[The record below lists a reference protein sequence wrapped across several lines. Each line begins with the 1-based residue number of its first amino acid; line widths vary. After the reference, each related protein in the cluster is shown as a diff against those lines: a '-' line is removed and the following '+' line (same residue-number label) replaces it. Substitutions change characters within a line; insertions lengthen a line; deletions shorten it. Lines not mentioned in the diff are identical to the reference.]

1 MQQPLR
7 REKLI
12 VAMRGESD
20 PLQSRRIGA
29 SMRVGINCLQIDPS
43 YVAGVNN
50 YTLGLLEGFA
60 NVGNGH
66 KFRVYASQANQHL
79 FEQFRKLDNFDV
91 LVVRDR
97 LLSAK
102 SRACRAALLSCSEGF
117 YRFTSNFLFR
127 NIRRLVDA
135 ESDILYTP
143 TVVLRWFN
151 SRKPTVLSMHDIQQV
166 HHPEFFSWPRRL
178 SRRITYGL
186 SARYANCL
194 QASSHYTKE
203 DLVGHFH
210 GLSPNQIEVIPSG
223 VTIERFAAPSAS
235 DVRERYGLPE
245 RFLFFP
251 AQLWPHKNHLTA
263 LRALKQIE
271 TDHGVKIPLVLTG
284 DKFPATPKKIFEFM
298 ADRSM
303 GYVHYLGKVTS
314 QDMIALYQSAA
325 FMITAT
331 LHESSS
337 LPILE
342 AAAAGTPIIASK
354 IPPLEELA
362 QVLQLNLFDPLD
374 VEGLARLVFDLW
386 NDEKT
391 ASTQAAVNRRQ
402 ITCYSWENTARKY
415 LQLFEKILNS

>member
-1 MQQPLR
+1 MQQSLR
-7 REKLI
+7 REKPI
-12 VAMRGESD
+12 VAMRGESN
-20 PLQSRRIGA
+20 PLQSRRIGTP
-29 SMRVGINCLQIDPS
+29 MRVGINCLQIDPS
-43 YVAGVNN
+43 SVGGVNT

-66 KFRVYASQANQHL
+66 KFRVYATQANQHL
-79 FEQFRKLDNFDV
+79 FDQFRKRDNFDV
-91 LVVRDR
+91 LAVNDR
-97 LLSAK
+97 LLGAK
-102 SRACRAALLSCSEGF
+102 SRACRAALLSWSKGF
-117 YRFTSNFLFR
+117 YEFTSNFLFQ
-127 NIRRLVDA
+127 NIRRLADA

-143 TVVLRWFN
+143 TVVLQWFN
-151 SRKPTVLSMHDIQQV
+151 SRKPTVVSMHDIQQV

-186 SARYANCL
+186 SARYASYL
-194 QASSHYTKE
+194 QASSHYIKE
-203 DLVGHFH
+203 DLVAHFRE
-210 GLSPNQIEVIPSG
+210 LSPDQIEVIPSG

-235 DVRERYGLPE
+235 DVRGRYGLPE
-245 RFLFFP
+245 RFLLFP
-251 AQLWPHKNHLTA
+251 AQLWPHKNHLTV

-271 TDHGVKIPLVLTG
+271 TDRGMKIPLVLTG
-284 DKFPATPKKIFEFM
+284 DKFPATPKKIFEFI
-298 ADRSM
+298 AEQSM
-303 GYVHYLGKVTS
+303 GYVHYLGKVPS
-314 QDMIALYQSAA
+314 QDMIALYQNAT

-374 VEGLARLVFDLW
+374 VDGLARLIFDLW

-391 ASTQAAVNRRQ
+391 ASAQAAVNRRQ

-415 LQLFEKILNS
+415 LQFFEKILN

>member
-1 MQQPLR
+1 MQ
-7 REKLI
+7 I
-12 VAMRGESD
+12 
-20 PLQSRRIGA
+20 
-29 SMRVGINCLQIDPS
+29 GINCLQVNPS
-43 YVAGVNN
+43 VIGGINS

-60 NVGNGH
+60 NARNGDR
-66 KFRVYASQANQHL
+66 FQVYASKGNRHL

-91 LVVRDR
+91 LVVDDR
-97 LLSAK
+97 LLGAK
-102 SRACRAALLSCSEGF
+102 SRACRAALLSWSKGF
-117 YRFTSNFLFR
+117 YAFTSNFLFQ
-127 NIRRLVDA
+127 NIRKLADA

-143 TVVLRWFN
+143 TVVLQWFD

-166 HHPEFFSWPRRL
+166 HYPEFFSWPRRL
-178 SRRITYGL
+178 SREITYGL
-186 SARYANCL
+186 SARHADYL
-194 QASSHYTKE
+194 QASSHFIKQ
-203 DLVGHFH
+203 DLLAHFRE
-210 GLSPNQIEVIPSG
+210 LSAEQIEVIPSG

-235 DVRERYGLPE
+235 DVCGRYGLSE

-251 AQLWPHKNHLTA
+251 AQLFLHKNHITV

-271 TDHGVKIPLVLTG
+271 NRHGLKLPLVLTG
-284 DKFPATPKKIFEFM
+284 GALEAAPKIFEFI
-298 ADRSM
+298 ADQSM
-303 GYVHYLGKVTS
+303 GYVHYLGKVPS
-314 QDMIALYQSAA
+314 QDMVALYQKAA

-342 AAAAGTPIIASK
+342 AAAAGTSIIASK

-374 VEGLARLVFDLW
+374 VDGLARLIFDLW

-391 ASTQAAVNRRQ
+391 ASAQAAVNRRQ

-415 LQLFEKILNS
+415 LQFFEKILN